1 MADAD
6 KMSDIAQV
14 AQIFF
19 DNTLKFYDKA
29 PIIASTGYL
38 LIASSLPLFL
48 ILRFCAKM
56 KHLDNQKVRNLLQAQ
71 VSLYEVKLKE
81 RTQPTMTAAS
91 QTATPPQT

>member
-6 KMSDIAQV
+6 KMSNIAQV

-38 LIASSLPLFL
+38 LIASSLPLFFDL
-48 ILRFCAKM
+48 TFLC
-56 KHLDNQKVRNLLQAQ
+56 
-71 VSLYEVKLKE
+71 
-81 RTQPTMTAAS
+81 
-91 QTATPPQT
+91 

>member
-6 KMSDIAQV
+6 KMSTIAQV

-29 PIIASTGYL
+29 PIIAATGYL

-56 KHLDNQKVRNLLQAQ
+56 KYLDNQKVRDLLQAQ
-71 VSLYEVKLKE
+71 VSLYQVNPKDSS
-81 RTQPTMTAAS
+81 QPTVTAAS
-91 QTATPPQT
+91 QTATPPQA